1 MLVSVVQYLSDAFDL
16 KVGEDDMTRWLSTD
30 QGGAVVRV
38 QGREVGEQQA
48 GRQAASHTRPAAADM
63 GLADEGLLCPLHL
76 ELPSLSLWRMV
87 GGEQDAS
94 EALARA
100 ARDDVMPWF
109 YR

>member
-1 MLVSVVQYLSDAFDL
+1 
-16 KVGEDDMTRWLSTD
+16 
-30 QGGAVVRV
+30 
-38 QGREVGEQQA
+38 
-48 GRQAASHTRPAAADM
+48 M
-63 GLADEGLLCPLHL
+63 GLAEEVLLCPLHL